1 MFSKSKIV
9 IVPIF
14 VALAVSMSACDRG
27 STAERTDTGT
37 STTQTQTDET
47 SVDNTGGI
55 GMTYTGKMGIDMGGG
70 LVMPMNGGMPQ
81 MGIGF

>member
-9 IVPIF
+9 IVPLF
-14 VALAVSMSACDRG
+14 VALAVSMSACDRA
-27 STAERTDTGT
+27 STAERTDSG
-37 STTQTQTDET
+37 TTQTQTDET
-47 SVDNTGGI
+47 AVDNTGGM